1 VKDQP
6 STSGDNNEPERPK
19 TIPDDFIWDPENECW
34 YPPGEPSTFD
44 VAAWLRQFEE
54 ARRRGDFGGGG
65 LISVDELR
73 AAGALDVPPAW
84 RKSLCTGRTKRVE
97 RDLFSGLSG
106 DDDPPPE
113 KQQPTRTDPDDDG
126 SADELR

>member
-6 STSGDNNEPERPK
+6 STSSDNNEPQRPN

-44 VAAWLRQFEE
+44 VAAYLRRFEE
-54 ARRRGDFGGGG
+54 ARRRGEFAGG

-73 AAGALDVPPAW
+73 AAGALGAPAAR
-84 RKSLCTGRTKRVE
+84 RKSLAVE
-97 RDLFSGLSG
+97 RDLFSGLFEDDAGASG
-106 DDDPPPE
+106 
-113 KQQPTRTDPDDDG
+113 
-126 SADELR
+126 SS